1 MSDSEMILGLLPAKD
16 GLENDQQL
24 DLENQ
29 DLLYN
34 MDIDDLPDQDMNDQD
49 LSVPSELPTVDNVDD
64 FLGPN
69 SPSNKSDSL
78 LNLDQND
85 EMITNPDAENADT
98 NLALIALDVEQDVQ
112 GEKSECELPNG
123 SSAVSP
129 SLPNEDSAAHMFTES
144 TAKSAAEA
152 GDLQENSEALSAESD
167 TGNLKEP
174 DNEQALKIETSDP
187 KPEENNEAEDLDS
200 FKAEVNLHSEEDQ
213 SEADEEGDK
222 DSSLDLD
229 DNSLTGISSRAESHG
244 SGFKRRILESPEADE
259 PLKTEQKEGVEEQQ
273 EMDYPPQIEPAR
285 IAHPS
290 VTDFDDKTRVRQTH
304 AIVIPSYASWFN
316 MTKIHQ
322 IERDS
327 LPEFFK
333 TSHPS
338 KSPKIYA
345 NYRNFMVN
353 AYRLNP
359 NEYLTLTAC
368 RRTLVGDVGTIMRV
382 HRFLNKWGLINYQV
396 NPLFKPAYALEKLPN
411 GSLVGLPNCGDF
423 AVLLDTPRGLFPF
436 NTYKPSPGNVN
447 VEKLKQLVAYDLKG
461 SDTPNGSVSK
471 REEPSDDLEPP
482 LKKQKI
488 AEDDWSSKE
497 LASLL
502 LGIKNHKHDW
512 YLIAQEVGNN
522 RTPQECILKFLSM
535 PIEDQYNEL
544 SDKDLGILKFAP
556 NFPVLSADNPVI
568 SNLIFITNFVDAEV
582 VKAASARACKTM
594 DAKILEKIEEVH
606 GLKGKSDEKS
616 QNGDDT
622 KELKSESNGTLSD
635 DLSDMLKEDFAEE
648 ERSGIELVRDAATT
662 TLGSVAARSHLFATY
677 EEREMQ
683 KITHTIINQEI
694 NKLEAKLGKAK
705 KMEKVFEKERRNLE
719 QQQSEV
725 FMDRLALTKSTVTI
739 SKKLQKAVE
748 VLQSAQTR
756 DQDDSQDSASTI
768 AILLDEINALLSRPI
783 THSLVDSQEQKS
795 SEKEQEDTSARDLLS
810 EASKPL
816 SVVAPQ
822 SFKVWVP

>member
-1 MSDSEMILGLLPAKD
+1 MSDTEMMLGLLPAKD
-16 GLENDQQL
+16 GIENDQQL

-34 MDIDDLPDQDMNDQD
+34 MDIDDLPGQDMDEQSI
-49 LSVPSELPTVDNVDD
+49 SVPSELPTVDNVDD
-64 FLGPN
+64 FLAPN
-69 SPSNKSDSL
+69 SPSSKADSL
-78 LNLDQND
+78 LGLDLDNELNIKPNDDVSGSNEVLITPSDDASKKSPLDIPNGTPTESPAQNID
-85 EMITNPDAENADT
+85 SVSDMLMGSADNSVPDTEEPLENAD
-98 NLALIALDVEQDVQ
+98 EQVF
-112 GEKSECELPNG
+112 K
-123 SSAVSP
+123 
-129 SLPNEDSAAHMFTES
+129 
-144 TAKSAAEA
+144 
-152 GDLQENSEALSAESD
+152 SD
-167 TGNLKEP
+167 TEKDSDDKQPVKTETTTSKLEESNESEDIEP
-174 DNEQALKIETSDP
+174 V
-187 KPEENNEAEDLDS
+187 
-200 FKAEVNLHSEEDQ
+200 KADVSLHSDGEQ
-213 SEADEEGDK
+213 SEEPEGDK
-222 DSSLDLD
+222 NSYLDGD
-229 DNSLTGISSRAESHG
+229 DNSITGVTSSHTT
-244 SGFKRRILESPEADE
+244 GFKRRILESPEAEE
-259 PLKTEQKEGVEEQQ
+259 PLKTEQQEGVEEQP
-273 EMDYPPQIEPAR
+273 EMDHAPQIEPAR
-285 IAHPS
+285 ISHPVVIDS
-290 VTDFDDKTRVRQTH
+290 DDKTRVRQTH

-316 MTKIHQ
+316 MNKIHQ

-396 NPLFKPAYALEKLPN
+396 NPVFKPAYALEKLPN

-447 VEKLKQLVAYDLKG
+447 VEKLKQLIAPDLKIE
-461 SDTPNGSVSK
+461 SLNGSLTK
-471 REEPSDDLEPP
+471 TESDLQPP

-488 AEDDWSSKE
+488 AEDDWSSE
-497 LASLL
+497 EIASLL

-522 RTPQECILKFLSM
+522 RTPQECILKFLNM
-535 PIEDQYNEL
+535 PIEDKYNEL

-582 VKAASARACKTM
+582 VKAASGRACKAM
-594 DAKILEKIEEVH
+594 DAKIMQKLEEAH
-606 GLKGKSDEKS
+606 GAKEKSDEKTE
-616 QNGDDT
+616 NGDEST
-622 KELKSESNGTLSD
+622 EPKVESNGKLSD
-635 DLSDMLKEDFAEE
+635 DLSDILKEDFVEE
-648 ERSGIELVRDAATT
+648 ERSSIEVVREAATT
-662 TLGSVAARSHLFATY
+662 TLASVAARSHLFATY

-683 KITHTIINQEI
+683 KITQTIINQEL
-694 NKLEAKLGKAK
+694 NKLEVKLGKAK
-705 KMEKVFEKERRNLE
+705 KLEKVFEKERRNLE

-748 VLQSAQTR
+748 VLQSVQTR
-756 DQDDSQDSASTI
+756 EHSDTQDPASTI
-768 AILLDEINALLSRPI
+768 ATLLDEINTLLSRPI
-783 THSLVDSQEQKS
+783 THSLTDSQEQKY
-795 SEKEQEDTSARDLLS
+795 EKAALEETSTKDLLS